1 MFIAT
6 AKCQNEGELINV
18 LGRLACIQNAS
29 VETQGLDI
37 AVMYEPADYET
48 SREEE
53 ETIAKLTD
61 IFDSIPTHCII
72 SQTTPLEY
80 SGVFLMVGSMSFRLL
95 WFSKCG
101 CSIDLRHLERL
112 YYYYY
117 YLSSFLYLHCTYNP
131 QLYVAVI
138 F

>member
-6 AKCQNEGELINV
+6 AKCQNEGELINI

-37 AVMYEPADYET
+37 AVIYEPADYET

-61 IFDSIPTHCII
+61 IFDSIPTYGICII
-72 SQTTPLEY
+72 
-80 SGVFLMVGSMSFRLL
+80 
-95 WFSKCG
+95 
-101 CSIDLRHLERL
+101 
-112 YYYYY
+112 
-117 YLSSFLYLHCTYNP
+117 
-131 QLYVAVI
+131 
-138 F
+138 